1 MRLTLRYKKSVRM
14 WDNCSTAGRIRR
26 FRRRG
31 NGKFHV
37 WKMDEGRGGGVG
49 IKRNIV
55 PPM

>member
-14 WDNCSTAGRIRR
+14 WDNCFTAGRIRR
-26 FRRRG
+26 FRRQGTESSTYGR
-31 NGKFHV
+31 
-37 WKMDEGRGGGVG
+37 WTREGGGGVG